1 MRIIITGATGFVGRN
16 LLPKLIQANHEIFE
30 ITISP
35 DISKELYGSNTR
47 QFYFFNDNQ
56 NKLKNELNNFKPE
69 ALIHLASYLTS
80 SDDTEDMRKLI
91 NSNILF
97 LCQVLDAVKESGLKW
112 FINTGSF
119 AEYYKGD
126 GVLDPAYLY
135 SATKTASRIFVD
147 YYSKA
152 YEFNYTTIV
161 PYTIYGGVDT
171 HEKIIDLIYN
181 SLESEKSVTLTS
193 GNQVLDFIHIED
205 VVDFYITC
213 LSNLHKIP
221 NQTSFQLGTGIGHTL
236 REITAIMEL
245 STNRFSNIDWG
256 SKSYRPRDVMYAVAN
271 VSKQDL
277 LFNWKPKIQIEDGI
291 KKYLEER
298 KIIIK

>member
-1 MRIIITGATGFVGRN
+1 MIITGSTGFVGRN

-30 ITISP
+30 ITINP
-35 DISKELYGSNTR
+35 DISKELYGDNTR
-47 QFYFFNDNQ
+47 QFYFINDNL
-56 NKLKNELNNFKPE
+56 NDLKNELNNFKPE

-80 SDDTEDMRKLI
+80 SDDTKDMRKLI
-91 NSNILF
+91 NSNIIF
-97 LCQVLDAVKESGLKW
+97 LCHVLDAVKESGLKW

-152 YEFNYTTIV
+152 YKYNYITIV

-171 HEKIIDLIYN
+171 QEKIIDLIFN
-181 SLESEKSVTLTS
+181 SLESEKSVTLTA

-213 LSNLHKIP
+213 LLNLHKIP
-221 NQTSFQLGTGIGHTL
+221 NRTSFQLGTGTGHTL
-236 REITAIMEL
+236 REITAIMEM
-245 STNRFSNIDWG
+245 STNRSSNIAWG
-256 SKSYRPRDVMYAVAN
+256 SKSYRPRDVMYAVDN
-271 VSKQDL
+271 ISKQNY
-277 LFNWKPKIQIEDGI
+277 LFDWKPKIQIEDGI
-291 KKYLEER
+291 KKYLAER
-298 KIIIK
+298 NISLK

>member
-1 MRIIITGATGFVGRN
+1 MRMIITGSTGFVGRN

-30 ITISP
+30 ITINP
-35 DISKELYGSNTR
+35 DISKELYGDNTR
-47 QFYFFNDNQ
+47 QFYFINDNL
-56 NKLKNELNNFKPE
+56 NDLKNELNNFKPE

-80 SDDTEDMRKLI
+80 SDDTKDMRKLI
-91 NSNILF
+91 NSNIIF
-97 LCQVLDAVKESGLKW
+97 LCHVLDAVKESGLKW

-152 YEFNYTTIV
+152 YKYNYITIV

-171 HEKIIDLIYN
+171 QEKIIDLIFN
-181 SLESEKSVTLTS
+181 SLESEKSVTLTA

-213 LSNLHKIP
+213 LLNLHKIP
-221 NQTSFQLGTGIGHTL
+221 NRTSFQLGTGTGHTL
-236 REITAIMEL
+236 REITAIMEM
-245 STNRFSNIDWG
+245 STNRSSNIAWG

-271 VSKQDL
+271 ISKQNY
-277 LFNWKPKIQIEDGI
+277 LFDWKPKIQIEDGI
-291 KKYLEER
+291 KKYLAER
-298 KIIIK
+298 NISLK

>member
-1 MRIIITGATGFVGRN
+1 MIITGSTGFVGRN

-30 ITISP
+30 ITINP
-35 DISKELYGSNTR
+35 DISKELYGDNTR
-47 QFYFFNDNQ
+47 QFYFINDNL
-56 NKLKNELNNFKPE
+56 NDLKNELNNFKPE

-80 SDDTEDMRKLI
+80 SDDTKDMRKLI
-91 NSNILF
+91 NSNIIF
-97 LCQVLDAVKESGLKW
+97 LCHVLDAVKESGLKW

-152 YEFNYTTIV
+152 YKYNYITIV

-171 HEKIIDLIYN
+171 QEKIIDLIFN
-181 SLESEKSVTLTS
+181 SLESEKSVTLTA

-213 LSNLHKIP
+213 LLNLHKIP
-221 NQTSFQLGTGIGHTL
+221 NRTSFQLGTGTGHTL
-236 REITAIMEL
+236 REITAIMEM
-245 STNRFSNIDWG
+245 STNRSSNIAWG

-271 VSKQDL
+271 ISKQNY
-277 LFNWKPKIQIEDGI
+277 LFDWKPKIQIEDGI
-291 KKYLEER
+291 KKYLAER
-298 KIIIK
+298 NISLK